1 MSEFDYIVIGSG
13 IAGLYTALLASQ
25 NNHSVLLLTKGEL
38 KDCNSQHAQ
47 GGIAAAVGPGD
58 SPAFHLE
65 DTLVAGAG
73 LCDQEAAAILT
84 SEGPQIIADLVRLG
98 VRFDTDQ
105 GQIALGRE
113 GAHGKSRILHAD
125 GDATGAHIESVLS
138 GLVQSSQVEIREHA
152 AALRLIPP
160 KTAGHLTGVE
170 VAMLQEQGRIAQYA
184 ARYVVL
190 ATGGTGRLFRHTTN
204 PQVATG
210 DGIAIAFRAGAAVTD
225 MEFCQ
230 FHPTALKL
238 PGAPAFLISEAVR
251 GEGAVLR
258 TAQGD
263 HFMTRYHPMAD
274 LAPRD
279 VVSRAIVTE
288 MKNSECDYVLLDAT
302 ELPAQLLMTRFPTI
316 YHTCRQNGL
325 DITQDPIPVAPA
337 AHYMMGGILTNSW
350 GETTIP
356 GLYACG
362 EVACN
367 GLHGANRLASNSL
380 LEALVFAKRVVQRTD
395 SGTWKGA
402 KDTQALSIS
411 SVAEPSNEPLP
422 DSDTLVHLMW
432 DRVGIVRNGEKLRSA
447 VDQFERWTTA
457 IPHTNT
463 LELHSLA
470 NRILVGRLMA
480 YAALNRTES
489 RGAHFRSDFPRT
501 RTNWERRIVM
511 KLSDPGLQA
520 LEPWPMA
527 GVG

>member
-1 MSEFDYIVIGSG
+1 MSEFDYVVIGSG

-25 NNHSVLLLTKGEL
+25 QGHSVLLLTKGAL

-47 GGIAAAVGPGD
+47 GGIAAAVGPDD
-58 SPAFHLE
+58 SPTLHLQ

-73 LCDQEAAAILT
+73 LCDREAATILT
-84 SEGPQIIADLVRLG
+84 SEGPRIIADLVRLG

-113 GAHGKSRILHAD
+113 GAHCKSRILHAD

-138 GLVQSSQVEIREHA
+138 SLVQSSSVEIHEHA
-152 AALRLIPP
+152 AALRLLPAAKVGDP
-160 KTAGHLTGVE
+160 TGVQ
-170 VAMLQEQGRIAQYA
+170 VALLKEQGRTAQYA
-184 ARYVVL
+184 GHHVVL

-238 PGAPAFLISEAVR
+238 PAVPAFLISEAVR

-258 TAQGD
+258 TEQGD
-263 HFMTRYHPMAD
+263 RFMTRYHPMAD

-288 MKNSECDYVLLDAT
+288 MKDGDCDHVLLDAT
-302 ELPAQLLMTRFPTI
+302 ELPEQLLMTRFPTI

-325 DITQDPIPVAPA
+325 DITRDPIPVAPA
-337 AHYMMGGILTNSW
+337 AHYMMGGILTNTW

-380 LEALVFAKRVVQRTD
+380 LEALVFAKRVVERTA
-395 SGTWKGA
+395 SHTWEGA
-402 KDTQALSIS
+402 NDAQALVIT
-411 SVAEPSNEPLP
+411 SVAQTGNEPLP
-422 DSDTLVHLMW
+422 DTETLVRTMW
-432 DRVGIVRNGEKLRSA
+432 DRVGIVRTGEKLRDA
-447 VDQFERWTTA
+447 VDRFERWEAA
-457 IPHTNT
+457 IPRSDD
-463 LELHSLA
+463 LEVHSLA

-489 RGAHFRSDFPRT
+489 RGAHFRSDFPRS
-501 RTNWERRIVM
+501 RPDWERRIVM
-511 KLSDPGLQA
+511 RFSNSSVEAKQ
-520 LEPWPMA
+520 PWPMA